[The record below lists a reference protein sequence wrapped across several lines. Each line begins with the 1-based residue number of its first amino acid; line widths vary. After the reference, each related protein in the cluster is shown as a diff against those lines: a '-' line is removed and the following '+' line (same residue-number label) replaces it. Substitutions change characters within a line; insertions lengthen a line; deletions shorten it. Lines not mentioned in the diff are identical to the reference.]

1 MGGGTAA
8 MLTMM
13 LRDKVPEL
21 SAATAWAIACPAC
34 MTLQLARSC
43 APFVT
48 TLVHGTDIV
57 PTFSSGAIDKL
68 RQEVRAYVLLVLL
81 CANPGCWHRCCCMT
95 RRHICCLC
103 SAANVLSAL
112 QVVLRSL
119 LGSSKQLQLVL
130 HELGVNDLLM
140 QQVWSLL

>member
-1 MGGGTAA
+1 MCSTCSPSPCIVLQPAGHSMGAGTAA
-8 MLTMM
+8 LLTMM

-21 SAATAWAIACPAC
+21 ATATAWAIACPAC

-68 RQEVRAYVLLVLL
+68 RQEVSPACCADCFVFLPMLLLSSLSGTHKVLRPGWLL
-81 CANPGCWHRCCCMT
+81 S
-95 RRHICCLC
+95 
-103 SAANVLSAL
+103 SAAKKSVTNCCHAT
-112 QVVLRSL
+112 
-119 LGSSKQLQLVL
+119 
-130 HELGVNDLLM
+130 
-140 QQVWSLL
+140 QQV